1 MGYQDL
7 QQISLPRI
15 HMQVGWL
22 WSVPGAD
29 KGVALTGTRTTIVRQ
44 MVVCLALLLLAGCTG
59 IARSGPGEH
68 SISEQSADL
77 AGFTLIDM
85 TAENVGNYRVMAT
98 YDGAGTAGVP
108 GAPPVSL
115 SAGDVLK
122 VRIAETKEGGIFA
135 PLATGGTAFENVRVD
150 YKGTISL
157 PYVGRVKVAGLDP
170 QRVEDRIRARLA
182 GVTFE
187 PQVYVEIVSD
197 RGSSVLVSGE
207 VKNPGRFSML
217 AGPLTL
223 IDAIAQAGGPN
234 GPAHQIDVIVR
245 RGKAVYRVPLSR
257 VQSGENRQLRAG
269 DEVTLEANAKV
280 FNALGAVQ
288 KTGQVEFSKPNPT
301 LMDALAQVG
310 GLNGSQASTTGV
322 FVFRLREPKAW
333 LDTNNK
339 WQEGSVIFKFDFSK
353 PETMFIA
360 QAFGVHHND
369 TIYVTTAP
377 AVEWVRTLQP
387 IAMTL
392 TTLRSAISTNSVIE
406 GQLLNN

>member
-1 MGYQDL
+1 MTG
-7 QQISLPRI
+7 I
-15 HMQVGWL
+15 GT
-22 WSVPGAD
+22 SV
-29 KGVALTGTRTTIVRQ
+29 VRQ
-44 MVVCLALLLLAGCTG
+44 VVLCLALVVLVGCQG
-59 IARSGPGEH
+59 IARSGPGER
-68 SISEQSADL
+68 SINEKSADL
-77 AGFTLIDM
+77 AGFTLIDT
-85 TAENVGNYRVMAT
+85 TAENVGNYRVLAAT
-98 YDGAGTAGVP
+98 DGAGTAGVP
-108 GAPPVSL
+108 GAPAVSL

-135 PLATGGTAFENVRVD
+135 PLAAGGTAFDNVRVD
-150 YKGTISL
+150 HKGTISL

-170 QRVEDRIRARLA
+170 QRVEDRLRARLA

-187 PQVYVEIVSD
+187 PQVYVEIVAD

-223 IDAIAQAGGPN
+223 IDAIAQAGGPTR
-234 GPAHQIDVIVR
+234 PAHLIDVIIR
-245 RGKAVYRVPLSR
+245 RGKSVSRIPLSR
-257 VQSGENRQLRAG
+257 IQSGQNKQLRAG
-269 DEVTLEANAKV
+269 DEVTLEVDSKV

-288 KTGQVEFSKPNPT
+288 KTGQVEFSKSNPT

-310 GLNGSQASTTGV
+310 GLNGNSSSNTGV

-333 LDTNNK
+333 LDADNR
-339 WQEGSVIFKFDFSK
+339 WQEGPVIFKFDFSK
-353 PETMFIA
+353 PETMFVA
-360 QAFGVHHND
+360 QAFGIHHND

-377 AVEWVRTLQP
+377 AVEWVRSLQP

-392 TTLRSAISTNSVIE
+392 ATLRSAISTNSVIE